1 MDHLVT
7 VLAFALLC
15 LLYAALRARNRA
27 VLADLPGPRP
37 ESFLMGNLAELHKE
51 EAGKADFRYQAEF
64 GGVAR
69 IKAPFGVDMLWICD
83 PKALQYIYQTSGYNF
98 PKQPERRVL
107 SGLMGDHGLTW
118 AEGETHKRQRKVM
131 LPAFGSPEAKALL
144 PVFDHY
150 AEQVTL
156 KWREIIEGSPDQTAV
171 LNVIK
176 LIAPATLDAIGEAA
190 FDYKLGCMEN
200 SENELAQ
207 AYSSLVAGIFS
218 SPSKSKLF
226 WISVAHYIPM
236 RVAEWLY
243 ANLPGKGLDKAR
255 QNKRA
260 AHTVARQLL
269 DSKSEALLQSK
280 GSRDVMSIIVRAN
293 TSENEKTKLADD
305 EMIAQMRTIMLAG
318 QETGSNTL
326 SFALYEL
333 ARNPH
338 YQERL
343 RVEIRTM
350 EQAIRERNGITFTAS
365 DFDGMP
371 FLQAF
376 VREVLRY
383 HPAVPHN
390 YRQAAKDDVIPLSKP
405 IRTLSGKIVDEIPI
419 PKGTRVTLSLAAY
432 NREKDIWGEDAHVFN
447 PERFLNF
454 SGKRG
459 PTVGVFANILTF
471 SGGIHACIGWRLA
484 ILELQ
489 SFLVQLVS
497 NFEFGL
503 TEELKRLRRENAL
516 VMVPTLEGEPEK
528 GVQLPLKISFA
539 AQC

>member
-1 MDHLVT
+1 MYS
-7 VLAFALLC
+7 A
-15 LLYAALRARNRA
+15 
-27 VLADLPGPRP
+27 G
-37 ESFLMGNLAELHKE
+37 SLAELHQE
-51 EAGKADFRYQAEF
+51 QAAEADFRYQAEF
-64 GGVAR
+64 GGVAK

-107 SGLMGDHGLTW
+107 SGLLGDHGLTW
-118 AEGETHKRQRKVM
+118 ADGLSRRRQRKVM

-144 PVFDHY
+144 PVFEHY

-156 KWREIIEGSPDQTAV
+156 KWRDIIEGSPDQRAV

-190 FDYKLGCMEN
+190 FDYKLGCMDN
-200 SENELAQ
+200 AENELARG
-207 AYSSLVAGIFS
+207 YNSLAAGIFS

-226 WISVAHYIPM
+226 WTSVAHYMPM
-236 RVAEWLY
+236 GISEWLY

-255 QNKRA
+255 QNRRA
-260 AHTVARQLL
+260 AHRIARELL
-269 DSKSEALLQSK
+269 DLKSEALLHSK

-293 TSENEKTKLADD
+293 ASENEKTKLADD

-318 QETGSNTL
+318 QETSSNTL

-333 ARNPH
+333 ARHPH
-338 YQERL
+338 YQDRL
-343 RVEIRTM
+343 REEIRAT
-350 EQAIRERNGITFTAS
+350 ERVVHERGDSTFTSS
-365 DFDGMP
+365 DMDGMP

-390 YRQAAKDDVIPLSKP
+390 YRQALKDDVLPLSKP
-405 IRTLSGKIVDEIPI
+405 IRTLSGAIVNEVPI
-419 PKGTRVTLSLAAY
+419 PKGTRVTLSIAAY

-447 PERFLNF
+447 PERFLEF

-471 SGGIHACIGWRLA
+471 SGGIRACIGWRLA
-484 ILELQ
+484 YVH
-489 SFLVQLVS
+489 S
-497 NFEFGL
+497 
-503 TEELKRLRRENAL
+503 T
-516 VMVPTLEGEPEK
+516 TLFMCPY
-528 GVQLPLKISFA
+528 S
-539 AQC
+539 